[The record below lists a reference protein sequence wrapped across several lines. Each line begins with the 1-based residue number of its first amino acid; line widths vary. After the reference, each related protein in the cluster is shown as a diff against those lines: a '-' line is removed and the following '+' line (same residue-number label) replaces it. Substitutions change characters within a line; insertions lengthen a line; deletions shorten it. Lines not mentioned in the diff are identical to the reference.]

1 MTKTSAFQKAI
12 ESVERLSL
20 EDQEILLDIL
30 QKRLHQ
36 QRRTNLTQEIT
47 EIRQEFT
54 QGQVTFGSV
63 EQFLKELD
71 RE

>member
-1 MTKTSAFQKAI
+1 MKTSAFQQAI
-12 ESVERLSL
+12 ESVESLSL

-36 QRRTNLTQEIT
+36 QRRTNLTQEIR

-54 QGQVTFGSV
+54 QGQVQFGSV
-63 EQFLKELD
+63 DQFLKELD
-71 RE
+71 EG

>member
-1 MTKTSAFQKAI
+1 MSKTSAFQKAI

>member
-1 MTKTSAFQKAI
+1 MMKTSAFQQAI
-12 ESVERLSL
+12 ESVESLSL
-20 EDQEILLDIL
+20 EEQEILLDIL

-63 EQFLKELD
+63 DQFLKELD